1 MVVGDDQPT
10 FLGREVGCT
19 TSDGSQ
25 WNEQE
30 EFREPGTGAQILTRD
45 QWTQTPQSAGRVRG
59 GGEVCAPGSVS
70 PLRTGNTQDQSKMK
84 LFPGILTICAL
95 VTEVRPLT
103 CNQCSAPSSSCKL
116 QKTTCPSRT
125 TTCSTIS
132 TTEIYNGVTN
142 KRIRNSCGQCSDPI
156 AFNTGVVFISQSSS
170 CCRTDLCN
178 NQKVAEP
185 VNSTQNGLKCRGCFN
200 ILSDSCRDSEQTVK
214 CVGAETRCMSASGKV
229 VLPFGVSNFIA
240 KGCVSEQVCRSLD
253 ILSSFRIQFT
263 QLPACCAGNLCNGDP
278 GRGTSTLEPGVI
290 TSGPVTTESSS
301 RTTTN
306 STGVITS
313 SPVTSET
320 SSSGPTNSKGRLRFI
335 IGVAV
340 GVTCAV
346 LIAMGFCYC
355 QYKKKKDSSPI

>member
-95 VTEVRPLT
+95 VTED
-103 CNQCSAPSSSCKL
+103 
-116 QKTTCPSRT
+116 
-125 TTCSTIS
+125 
-132 TTEIYNGVTN
+132 GVTN